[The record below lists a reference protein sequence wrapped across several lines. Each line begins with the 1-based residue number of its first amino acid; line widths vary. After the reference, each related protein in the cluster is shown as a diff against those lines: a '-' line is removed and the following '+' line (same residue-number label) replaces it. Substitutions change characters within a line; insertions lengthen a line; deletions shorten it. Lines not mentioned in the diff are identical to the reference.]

1 MEFLY
6 PNMLYALLAVAIPI
20 LVHLFNFRR
29 YKKIYFSNVEMLQSI
44 HKKTK
49 KQSELKHI
57 LILLARILTI
67 VAIVLAF
74 AQPYFPNKHSLI
86 NNQKKQWVS
95 IYLDNSFSMTQ
106 KGEEASLLDEAKNM
120 ALGILDSYQTTD
132 KFHLIT
138 NEMQGKHHR
147 WFNKMEMEQNILQ
160 IEAVYMQ
167 QKLSHILQ
175 REKMLRESKSSN
187 SQNQKALLYLL
198 SDFQKNILDK
208 QNITPDT
215 NLLLR
220 FLPLQNNP
228 VNNIFIDSLGFENQI
243 QLPHTISK
251 IWVRIKNNGE
261 EDIADIPLRLYINEE
276 QKAVVSVSLA
286 AHKSKT
292 IDLSFTNGSGGVY
305 TGKVEVDDYP
315 IIFDDQYYFNFRIR
329 HQLKVAVLYQ
339 DKPNVY
345 LRHLYKNDSLV
356 KYTDF
361 SWRNIDYKQIKS
373 QDLIILNELEKIGS
387 GLQQELV
394 QYIKEGG
401 QLLFIPS
408 SVKPLAYQNLLRELK
423 APQYHSLDSNSTF
436 IADIE
441 KQLPYYHQV
450 FEKNKLET
458 KDHEKI
464 DLPLIKMCYP
474 VTFTANTTAI
484 RLLQTRGKKVI
495 LSESHFGKGK
505 LYQLAF
511 PLSLQYSNLPEHA
524 LFVPVF
530 YQMLLQSEDRKPLYQ
545 IVGSGESIDIQIA
558 HQVSQKDEVLHI
570 SQDEIQ
576 WIPQMKKK
584 NAYQWQLIQVQWPN
598 DGIFNVILG
607 DSLVEQLAVNYD
619 RRESDFSLWTAK
631 EIRQW
636 IAQEKYKY
644 FQVIESSN
652 KNISSRI
659 IQLDHGTSLWKWF
672 VFFAIIF
679 IFVETLIL
687 RLWK

>member
-1 MEFLY
+1 
-6 PNMLYALLAVAIPI
+6 MLYALLAVAIPI

-29 YKKIYFSNVEMLQSI
+29 YKKIYFPNVDMLQSI

-49 KQSELKHI
+49 KQSELKH
-57 LILLARILTI
+57 LLLLLARILTI
-67 VAIVLAF
+67 IAIVLAF

-86 NNQKKQWVS
+86 NNQEKQWVS
-95 IYLDNSFSMTQ
+95 LYLDNSFSMTQ
-106 KGEEASLLDEAKNM
+106 KGEVASLLDEAKNM

-160 IEAVYMQ
+160 VEAVYMQ
-167 QKLSHILQ
+167 QKLSHVLQ
-175 REKMLRESKSSN
+175 REKMLREDENSN
-187 SQNQKALLYLL
+187 KQNQKALLYLL
-198 SDFQKNILDK
+198 SDFQENIIDK
-208 QNITPDT
+208 QNIKPDT
-215 NLLLR
+215 NLLVRL
-220 FLPLQNNP
+220 LPLQNNP
-228 VNNIFIDSLGFENQI
+228 VNNVFIDSLWFEKQI
-243 QLPHTISK
+243 QLPHSISK
-251 IWVRIKNNGE
+251 IWIRVNNNGE
-261 EDIADIPLRLYINEE
+261 EDLTNIPLRLYINDE
-276 QKAVVSVSLA
+276 QKAVVSISIA

-292 IDLSFTNGSGGVY
+292 IDLSFTNGSGGNY
-305 TGKVEVDDYP
+305 TGKVEIDDYP

-361 SWRNIDYKQIKS
+361 SWRNIDYKQVKS

-387 GLQQELV
+387 GLQQELI
-394 QYIKEGG
+394 QYTKDGG

-408 SVKPLAYQNLLRELK
+408 SNKPLAYNSLLKSLR
-423 APQYHSLDSNSTF
+423 APKYQSLDSNSTF

-450 FEKNKLET
+450 FEQYKPIT
-458 KDHEKI
+458 KDHVKI
-464 DLPLIKMCYP
+464 DMPLIKMYFP
-474 VTFTANTTAI
+474 IAFSANTTAI
-484 RLLQTRGKKVI
+484 RLLQTRGKKVL
-495 LSESHFGKGK
+495 LSESHFNKGNI
-505 LYQLAF
+505 YQLAF

-545 IVGSGESIDIQIA
+545 IVGSGESIDIQNTNTI
-558 HQVSQKDEVLHI
+558 SQNDEVLHI
-570 SQDEIQ
+570 SQNETQ

-584 NAYQWQLIQVQWPN
+584 NAYQWQLINLQWPN
-598 DGIFNVILG
+598 DGIFNITLG
-607 DSLVEQLAVNYD
+607 DSLLEQLAVNYD
-619 RRESDFSLWTAK
+619 RGESDFSLWTAE

-644 FQVIESSN
+644 FQVIESST

-679 IFVETLIL
+679 IFAETLIL

>member
-1 MEFLY
+1 
-6 PNMLYALLAVAIPI
+6 MLYALLAVAIPI

-29 YKKIYFSNVEMLQSI
+29 YKKIYFPNVDMLQSI

-49 KQSELKHI
+49 KQSELKH
-57 LILLARILTI
+57 LLLLLARILTI
-67 VAIVLAF
+67 IAIVLAF

-86 NNQKKQWVS
+86 NNQEKQWVS
-95 IYLDNSFSMTQ
+95 LYLDNSFSMTQ
-106 KGEEASLLDEAKNM
+106 KGEVASLLDEAKNM

-160 IEAVYMQ
+160 VEAVYMQ
-167 QKLSHILQ
+167 QKLSHVLQ
-175 REKMLRESKSSN
+175 REKMLREDENSN
-187 SQNQKALLYLL
+187 KQNQKALLYLL
-198 SDFQKNILDK
+198 SDFQENIIDK
-208 QNITPDT
+208 QNIKPDT
-215 NLLLR
+215 NLLVRL
-220 FLPLQNNP
+220 LPLQNNP
-228 VNNIFIDSLGFENQI
+228 VNNVFIDSLWFEKQI
-243 QLPHTISK
+243 QLPHSISK
-251 IWVRIKNNGE
+251 IWIRVNNNGE
-261 EDIADIPLRLYINEE
+261 EDLTNIPLRLYINDE
-276 QKAVVSVSLA
+276 QKAVVSISIA

-292 IDLSFTNGSGGVY
+292 IDLSFTNGSGGNY
-305 TGKVEVDDYP
+305 TGKVEIDDYP

-361 SWRNIDYKQIKS
+361 SWRNIDYKQVKS

-387 GLQQELV
+387 GLQQELI
-394 QYIKEGG
+394 QYTKDGG

-408 SVKPLAYQNLLRELK
+408 SNKPLAYNSLLKSLR
-423 APQYHSLDSNSTF
+423 APKYQSLDSNSTF

-450 FEKNKLET
+450 FEQYKPIT
-458 KDHEKI
+458 KDHVKI
-464 DLPLIKMCYP
+464 DMPLIKMYFP
-474 VTFTANTTAI
+474 IAFSANTTAI
-484 RLLQTRGKKVI
+484 RLLQTRGKKVL
-495 LSESHFGKGK
+495 LSESHFNKGNI
-505 LYQLAF
+505 YQLAF

-545 IVGSGESIDIQIA
+545 IVGSGESVDIQNNNTI
-558 HQVSQKDEVLHI
+558 SQNDEVLHI
-570 SQDEIQ
+570 SQNETQ

-584 NAYQWQLIQVQWPN
+584 NAYQWQLINLQWPN
-598 DGIFNVILG
+598 DGIFNITLG
-607 DSLVEQLAVNYD
+607 DSLLEQLAVNYD
-619 RRESDFSLWTAK
+619 RGESDFSLWTAE

-679 IFVETLIL
+679 IFAETLIL

>member
-1 MEFLY
+1 
-6 PNMLYALLAVAIPI
+6 MLYALLAVAIPI

-29 YKKIYFSNVEMLQSI
+29 YKKIYFPNVDMLQSI

-49 KQSELKHI
+49 KQSELKH
-57 LILLARILTI
+57 LLLLLARILTI
-67 VAIVLAF
+67 IAIVLAF

-86 NNQKKQWVS
+86 NNQEKQWVS
-95 IYLDNSFSMTQ
+95 LYLDNSFSMTQ
-106 KGEEASLLDEAKNM
+106 KGEVASLLDEAKNM

-160 IEAVYMQ
+160 VEAVYMQ
-167 QKLSHILQ
+167 QKLSHVLQ
-175 REKMLRESKSSN
+175 REKMLRENENSN
-187 SQNQKALLYLL
+187 KQNQKALLYLL
-198 SDFQKNILDK
+198 SDFQENIIDK
-208 QNITPDT
+208 QNIKPDT
-215 NLLLR
+215 NLLVRL
-220 FLPLQNNP
+220 LPLQNNP
-228 VNNIFIDSLGFENQI
+228 VNNVFIDSLWFEKQI
-243 QLPHTISK
+243 QLPHSISK
-251 IWVRIKNNGE
+251 IWIRVNNNGE
-261 EDIADIPLRLYINEE
+261 EDLTNIPLRLYINDE
-276 QKAVVSVSLA
+276 QKAVVSISIA

-292 IDLSFTNGSGGVY
+292 IDLSFTNGSGGNY
-305 TGKVEVDDYP
+305 TGKVEIDDYP

-361 SWRNIDYKQIKS
+361 SWRNIDYKQVKS

-387 GLQQELV
+387 GLQQELI
-394 QYIKEGG
+394 QYTKDGG

-408 SVKPLAYQNLLRELK
+408 SNKPLAYNSLLKSLR
-423 APQYHSLDSNSTF
+423 APKYQSLDSNSTF

-450 FEKNKLET
+450 FEQYKPIT

-464 DLPLIKMCYP
+464 DMPLIKMYFP
-474 VTFTANTTAI
+474 IAFSANTTAI
-484 RLLQTRGKKVI
+484 RLLQTRGKKVL
-495 LSESHFGKGK
+495 LSESHFNKGNI
-505 LYQLAF
+505 YQLAF

-545 IVGSGESIDIQIA
+545 IVGSGESVDIQNNNTI
-558 HQVSQKDEVLHI
+558 SQNDEVLHI
-570 SQDEIQ
+570 SQNETQ

-584 NAYQWQLIQVQWPN
+584 NAYQWQLINLQWPN
-598 DGIFNVILG
+598 DGIFNITLG
-607 DSLVEQLAVNYD
+607 DSLLEQLAVNYD
-619 RRESDFSLWTAK
+619 RGESDFSLWTAE

-644 FQVIESSN
+644 FQVIESST

-679 IFVETLIL
+679 IFAETLIL

>member
-1 MEFLY
+1 
-6 PNMLYALLAVAIPI
+6 MLYALLAVAIPI

-29 YKKIYFSNVEMLQSI
+29 YKKIYFPNVDMLQSI

-49 KQSELKHI
+49 KQSELKH
-57 LILLARILTI
+57 LLLLLARILTI
-67 VAIVLAF
+67 IAIVLAF

-86 NNQKKQWVS
+86 NNQEKQWVS
-95 IYLDNSFSMTQ
+95 LYLDNSFSMTQ
-106 KGEEASLLDEAKNM
+106 KGEVASLLDEAKNM

-160 IEAVYMQ
+160 VEAVYMQ
-167 QKLSHILQ
+167 QKLSHVLQ
-175 REKMLRESKSSN
+175 REKMLRENENSN
-187 SQNQKALLYLL
+187 KQNQKALLYLL
-198 SDFQKNILDK
+198 SDFQENIIDK
-208 QNITPDT
+208 QNIKPDT
-215 NLLLR
+215 NLLVRL
-220 FLPLQNNP
+220 LPLQNNP
-228 VNNIFIDSLGFENQI
+228 VNNVFIDSLWFEKQI
-243 QLPHTISK
+243 QLPHSISK
-251 IWVRIKNNGE
+251 IWIRVNNNGE
-261 EDIADIPLRLYINEE
+261 EDLTNIPLRLYINDE
-276 QKAVVSVSLA
+276 QKAVVSISIA

-292 IDLSFTNGSGGVY
+292 IDLSFTNGSGGNY
-305 TGKVEVDDYP
+305 TGKVEIDDYP

-361 SWRNIDYKQIKS
+361 SWRNIDYKQVKS

-387 GLQQELV
+387 GLQQELI
-394 QYIKEGG
+394 QYTKDGG

-408 SVKPLAYQNLLRELK
+408 SNKPLAYNSLLKSLR
-423 APQYHSLDSNSTF
+423 APKYQSLDSNSTF

-450 FEKNKLET
+450 FEQYKPIT
-458 KDHEKI
+458 KDHVKI
-464 DLPLIKMCYP
+464 DMPLIKMYFP
-474 VTFTANTTAI
+474 IAFSANTTAI
-484 RLLQTRGKKVI
+484 RLLQTRGKKVL
-495 LSESHFGKGK
+495 LSESHFNKGNI
-505 LYQLAF
+505 YQLAF

-545 IVGSGESIDIQIA
+545 IVGSGESVDIQNNNTI
-558 HQVSQKDEVLHI
+558 SQNDEVLHI
-570 SQDEIQ
+570 SQNETQ

-584 NAYQWQLIQVQWPN
+584 NAYQWQLINLQWPN
-598 DGIFNVILG
+598 DGIFNITLG
-607 DSLVEQLAVNYD
+607 DSLLEQLAVNYD
-619 RRESDFSLWTAK
+619 RGESDFSLWTAE

-644 FQVIESSN
+644 FQVIESST

-679 IFVETLIL
+679 IFAETLIL

>member
-1 MEFLY
+1 
-6 PNMLYALLAVAIPI
+6 MLYALLAVAIPI

-29 YKKIYFSNVEMLQSI
+29 YKKIYFPNVDMLQSI

-49 KQSELKHI
+49 KQSELKH
-57 LILLARILTI
+57 LLLLLARILTI
-67 VAIVLAF
+67 IAIVLAF

-86 NNQKKQWVS
+86 NNQEKQWVS
-95 IYLDNSFSMTQ
+95 LYLDNSFSMTQ
-106 KGEEASLLDEAKNM
+106 KGEVASLLDEAKNM

-160 IEAVYMQ
+160 VEAVYMQ
-167 QKLSHILQ
+167 QKLSHVLQ
-175 REKMLRESKSSN
+175 REKMLREDENSN
-187 SQNQKALLYLL
+187 KQNQKALLYLL
-198 SDFQKNILDK
+198 SDFQENIIDK
-208 QNITPDT
+208 QNIKPDT
-215 NLLLR
+215 NLLVRL
-220 FLPLQNNP
+220 LPLQNNP
-228 VNNIFIDSLGFENQI
+228 VNNVFIDSLWFEKQI
-243 QLPHTISK
+243 QLPHSISK
-251 IWVRIKNNGE
+251 IWIRVNNNGE
-261 EDIADIPLRLYINEE
+261 EDLTNIPLRLYINDE
-276 QKAVVSVSLA
+276 QKAVVSISIA

-292 IDLSFTNGSGGVY
+292 IDLSFTNGSGGNY
-305 TGKVEVDDYP
+305 TGKVEIDDYP

-361 SWRNIDYKQIKS
+361 SWRNIDYKQVKS

-387 GLQQELV
+387 GLQQELI
-394 QYIKEGG
+394 QYTKDGG

-408 SVKPLAYQNLLRELK
+408 SNKPLAYNSLLKSLR
-423 APQYHSLDSNSTF
+423 APKYQSLDSNSTF

-450 FEKNKLET
+450 FEQYKPIT
-458 KDHEKI
+458 KDHVKI
-464 DLPLIKMCYP
+464 DMPLIKMYFP
-474 VTFTANTTAI
+474 IAFSANTTAI
-484 RLLQTRGKKVI
+484 RLLQTRGKKVL
-495 LSESHFGKGK
+495 LSESHFNKGNI
-505 LYQLAF
+505 YQLAF

-545 IVGSGESIDIQIA
+545 IVGSGESVDIQNNNTI
-558 HQVSQKDEVLHI
+558 SQNDEVLHI
-570 SQDEIQ
+570 SQNETQ

-584 NAYQWQLIQVQWPN
+584 NAYQWQLINLQWPN
-598 DGIFNVILG
+598 DGIFNITLG
-607 DSLVEQLAVNYD
+607 DSLLEQLAVNYD
-619 RRESDFSLWTAK
+619 RGESDFSLWTAE

-644 FQVIESSN
+644 FQVIESST

-679 IFVETLIL
+679 IFAETLIL